1 MPVRIEDHALMQVVP
16 QMDAEVMRLDLA
28 AHVVGIHVEPI
39 KPRTHR
45 LKGKFGLR
53 EARGEIEQAMLC
65 GMTFSDIRHRA
76 CTSPDHYAR
85 RRREPGDNASRDR
98 RELAPLIQQSTSRP
112 HERLLLPG
120 SHHFSAIAYRCN
132 RGIAFAGVACM
143 LTGGAYRFAA
153 WRSQWSV
160 PSLL

>member
-1 MPVRIEDHALMQVVP
+1 MVAMPEALFFRGQLPEAFLRDDVLDSDKACIVPVRIEDHALMQVVP

-45 LKGKFGLR
+45 LKGKFGLH

-85 RRREPGDNASRDR
+85 RRREPDDNASRDR

-120 SHHFSAIAYRCN
+120 SHHFLAI
-132 RGIAFAGVACM
+132 V
-143 LTGGAYRFAA
+143 
-153 WRSQWSV
+153 V
-160 PSLL
+160 PL